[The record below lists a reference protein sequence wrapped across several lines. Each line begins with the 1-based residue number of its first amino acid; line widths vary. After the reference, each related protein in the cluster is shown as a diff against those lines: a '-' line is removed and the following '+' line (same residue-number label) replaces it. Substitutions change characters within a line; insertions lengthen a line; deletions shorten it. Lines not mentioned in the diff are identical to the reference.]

1 MVVLGKGLELAGYAL
16 IPNTHGKFRVPKVT
30 LSSQVLLED
39 LVELLGTDELTAMV
53 YYRER
58 I

>member
-1 MVVLGKGLELAGYAL
+1 MLGKGLELAGYAL